1 MNEQTNERMNE
12 WIHNKKDNGNKVLKK
27 LYFPED
33 FLYAKN
39 DYIYRKFLYTIRTR
53 IESPLELNPH
63 RKIKIL
69 IESSLE

>member
-1 MNEQTNERMNE
+1 MFEIYI
-12 WIHNKKDNGNKVLKK
+12 IHGLI
-27 LYFPED
+27 E
-33 FLYAKN
+33 KN
-39 DYIYRKFLYTIRTR
+39 FKYRKFLYTIRTR